1 MRLLR
6 LPSILA
12 VSAALCV
19 SAGCSKKGDQSKGA
33 QATAQPQGTSSPSST
48 TAQPQGTSSPS
59 STTAQAPPP
68 EQATQ
73 GGKHHKKHH
82 AQSVEDENCPMK
94 VPGAQARAQDVPE
107 GVALIIS
114 TPDSTQVA
122 DLQQRSRRMLNQQA
136 ASTQRVQHEP
146 PIEEAQR
153 EDLGD
158 SPLEEQLGS
167 DESGRGGGGLAG
179 APTMPSSAHIQD
191 TPEGV
196 VIVYTAQDPKH
207 QEQLNKEVHHTAD
220 EMKPGICPGV
230 NTTLP

>member
-1 MRLLR
+1 MRLFR

-12 VSAALCV
+12 ISAALCMGV
-19 SAGCSKKGDQSKGA
+19 GCAKRGTQPEN
-33 QATAQPQGTSSPSST
+33 ATVNNQPQGTSEPVSTSAESSK
-48 TAQPQGTSSPS
+48 
-59 STTAQAPPP
+59 P
-68 EQATQ
+68 EQS
-73 GGKHHKKHH
+73 GKEVEPPHKKGH
-82 AQSVEDENCPMK
+82 AESVADVDCPMK

-114 TPDSTQVA
+114 TADESQVA

-136 ASTQRVQHEP
+136 ASTQRVQNEP
-146 PIEEAQR
+146 PIEEAAR

-158 SPLEEQLGS
+158 SPLEEQLG
-167 DESGRGGGGLAG
+167 DDTSGRGGGGLAG
-179 APTMPSSAHIQD
+179 APTMPSSAHIKD

-207 QEQLNKEVHHTAD
+207 QKQLNKEVHQTAD

-230 NTTLP
+230 NTNLP